1 LGATTPSTF
10 YAGLEG
16 DAFSSGLM
24 ARLLVISVEKLPTL
38 QGIDGLPEMPETL
51 VADLKQALAL
61 VPSGGVLAEVLK
73 TDSTMKPR
81 LIAAGWADGG
91 VKDRLMQVR
100 YWARDIGIA
109 DERRGQI
116 VNRAGDYTSK
126 LATIRAISRD
136 PSNPLV
142 NVEDT
147 EWAFGIVRNSISII
161 EDGAERFMSGSPFE
175 ALCKAIIEAVR
186 TCKDPKGLKNA
197 ELLRKSGVSQA
208 EPRLFDAALSRLLD
222 GTGELRNVGKP
233 GGKSGKGGRY
243 LLTSVTP
250 A

>member
-1 LGATTPSTF
+1 
-10 YAGLEG
+10 
-16 DAFSSGLM
+16 
-24 ARLLVISVEKLPTL
+24 
-38 QGIDGLPEMPETL
+38 
-51 VADLKQALAL
+51 
-61 VPSGGVLAEVLK
+61 
-73 TDSTMKPR
+73 
-81 LIAAGWADGG
+81 
-91 VKDRLMQVR
+91 
-100 YWARDIGIA
+100 
-109 DERRGQI
+109 
-116 VNRAGDYTSK
+116 
-126 LATIRAISRD
+126 
-136 PSNPLV
+136 LV